1 MRWAMA
7 SGHYH
12 AVDAWV
18 ARMQPPG
25 RREAPPDDRLRE
37 IRGHLQRLLSRI
49 SLALHPALMA
59 LEILHLA
66 LVLFRSRARFEG
78 AEIAALTG
86 LRIDLS
92 GIEPVLA
99 RLQFADHGTS
109 LLLRVLLASIA
120 MAALLFQPSFR
131 DAPSWRGPGIHTPD
145 GSYGFRVRSFHSRPQ
160 RQAPRACAGNDGCR
174 M

>member
-7 SGHYH
+7 PAHYH
-12 AVDAWV
+12 ASDNCV

-25 RREAPPDDRLRE
+25 RRETPPDDRLRE
-37 IRGHLQRLLSRI
+37 IRGPIRGGCCPGFRLRSIRAT
-49 SLALHPALMA
+49 SHALMP

-78 AEIAALTG
+78 AEIAALAG

-109 LLLRVLLASIA
+109 LLLASIA

-131 DAPSWRGPGIHTPD
+131 D
-145 GSYGFRVRSFHSRPQ
+145 
-160 RQAPRACAGNDGCR
+160 
-174 M
+174 